1 MFLLRHRATSSLRG
15 QKISIAMPGPA
26 TRIRL
31 LIIDDSADFQL
42 LVKTFLQDTNF
53 FCLSAGDALQATGI
67 AVREKPRVILL
78 DIGLPG
84 GDGVLLLESLRANT
98 HTKTIPIIVATSQ
111 TAPGL
116 EAKVRAKGAAAFL
129 QEADRQ
135 ANIAGNSAT
144 GSARISARPDHTPLI
159 ALTHSRTTSPTI
171 WLFLWILYVC
181 LIAAS
186 GIYHT
191 NFVAHGHWEFVKWI
205 PPVSE
210 VLTFGFWSDIVV
222 NVLLYVPFALLYL
235 QRNATV
241 TRSLV
246 VRIMLLGLCLSCA
259 VEFYP
264 TLLAQPPRRAVRY
277 RVQCHRH
284 VAGSDDPAEVVE
296 R

>member
-1 MFLLRHRATSSLRG
+1 M
-15 QKISIAMPGPA
+15 
-26 TRIRL
+26 
-31 LIIDDSADFQL
+31 
-42 LVKTFLQDTNF
+42 
-53 FCLSAGDALQATGI
+53 
-67 AVREKPRVILL
+67 
-78 DIGLPG
+78 
-84 GDGVLLLESLRANT
+84 
-98 HTKTIPIIVATSQ
+98 
-111 TAPGL
+111 
-116 EAKVRAKGAAAFL
+116 
-129 QEADRQ
+129 
-135 ANIAGNSAT
+135 
-144 GSARISARPDHTPLI
+144 
-159 ALTHSRTTSPTI
+159 

-259 VEFYP
+259 VEFFQLYSHN
-264 TLLAQPPRRAVRY
+264 RRA
-277 RVQCHRH
+277 
-284 VAGSDDPAEVVE
+284 APSDIVCNVTGTWLGVMIRRKWWKGEGMTA